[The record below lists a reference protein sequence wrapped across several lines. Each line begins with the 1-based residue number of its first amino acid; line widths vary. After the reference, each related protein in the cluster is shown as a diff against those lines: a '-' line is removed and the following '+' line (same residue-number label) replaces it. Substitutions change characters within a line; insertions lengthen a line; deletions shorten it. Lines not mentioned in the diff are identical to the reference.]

1 MYDRSLI
8 EYLPGVLR
16 TVREYKA
23 LTSAEDPEFALHWSN
38 VQSALDDQFV
48 LNASE
53 NGVKR
58 WESILKITPKATLTL
73 DERKFTILARLA
85 EQLPYT
91 IRMLLRMLN
100 ELCGPDGFKLGI
112 YTGDYTLA
120 VKIALTAVNNIADV
134 GMLLRRVCPA
144 NLAISITIMYNTH
157 TVISRFTHAQLSAYT
172 HDRLR
177 NEVFN

>member
-1 MYDRSLI
+1 MYDKSLI

-23 LTSAEDPEFALHWSN
+23 LTSAEDPEFALLYSN
-38 VQSALDDQFV
+38 VRSALDDQFV
-48 LNASE
+48 MFASE
-53 NGVKR
+53 HGVQR
-58 WESILKITPKATLTL
+58 WESILSIVPKATLTL

-112 YTGDYTLA
+112 YTDEYALA
-120 VKIALTAVNNIADV
+120 IKIALTAVNNIADV
-134 GMLLRRVCPA
+134 GMMLRRVCPA
-144 NLAISITIMYNTH
+144 NLSISLTIMYNTH
-157 TVISRFTHAQLSAYT
+157 AVLSRFTHAQLSAYT

-177 NEVFN
+177 NEVFT